1 LSRQPATT
9 SRTESR
15 CRKAGLV
22 ASLIVHLAIAVCL
35 VLNPLRNAPPPLVR
49 QVDMS
54 TVRLQL
60 RQPTPPAPAPRTPPP
75 VRPAPKP
82 RPKPKPKPIP
92 QPEPEPEPEPEPD
105 PEPEPEPEPTVN
117 ELVEAEPEESPQTV
131 AETTVAAPQPEE
143 KASFGRP
150 GHEEL
155 EHLLLQQLTTMITK
169 EKYYP
174 YAARRRN
181 LEGQAHMTVFIDRQG
196 SITGFRIESASS
208 PVFQKAAQVTLE
220 RVRKKF
226 RPQGL
231 HFDKEFKIRIP
242 IAYRLVE

>member
-22 ASLIVHLAIAVCL
+22 ASLIVHLAIAACL
-35 VLNPLRNAPPPLVR
+35 ALNPLRNVPPPLVR

-60 RQPTPPAPAPRTPPP
+60 RQPAPPAPAASTPPP

-82 RPKPKPKPIP
+82 RPKPKPRPEPKPIP
-92 QPEPEPEPEPEPD
+92 QPEPEPEPEPEPTVS
-105 PEPEPEPEPTVN
+105 EP
-117 ELVEAEPEESPQTV
+117 VEAEPERSPPVV
-131 AETTVAAPQPEE
+131 AETTAAPQPEE

-155 EHLLLQQLTTMITK
+155 EHLLLQQLTAMIGK

-208 PVFQKAAQVTLE
+208 PVFQNAAQVTLE

-231 HFDKEFKIRIP
+231 HFDKDFKIRIP